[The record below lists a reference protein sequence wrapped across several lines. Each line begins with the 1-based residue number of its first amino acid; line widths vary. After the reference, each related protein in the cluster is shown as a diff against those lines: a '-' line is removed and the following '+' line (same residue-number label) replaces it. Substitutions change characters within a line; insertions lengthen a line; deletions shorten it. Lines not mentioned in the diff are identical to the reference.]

1 MCLTNFTELI
11 LVESTDEEDQVS
23 ADELC
28 ELVGADVVVGP
39 VPEPVV
45 G

>member
-1 MCLTNFTELI
+1 MYLTNFTELV
-11 LVESTDEEDQVS
+11 LVESTDKEDQVS

-28 ELVGADVVVGP
+28 ELVGTDVVVSP